1 MNIPF
6 LLLDITILFI
16 SSYVITWFFAVYMHL
31 NPLELFMIFAGLN
44 FFNSV
49 LQTYLIPFRYVNEA
63 RKELSSVQIFGF
75 AIFGL
80 LTGVTNLGILAYRF
94 GLPVALL
101 IGAGGFFVGPIVY
114 AALWAAL
121 KEKVEYTDGSK
132 SDKKIST

>member
-16 SSYVITWFFAVYMHL
+16 SSYVITWFFAVYLYL
-31 NPLELFMIFAGLN
+31 NPVELFFIFAGLN

-49 LQTYLIPFRYVNEA
+49 LQTYLIPFRLVNEA
-63 RKELSSVQIFGF
+63 RKELSTVQISGF

-80 LTGVTNLGILAYRF
+80 LTGVTNIGILAYRF
-94 GLPVALL
+94 GFPVALL

-121 KEKVEYTDGSK
+121 REKVEYIDGSK
-132 SDKKIST
+132 SDKKISR